1 MFDTPNFRMAK
12 GGSNFPEFLSQGMNF
27 FNIKKHCLDFSF
39 VFSAYRAWGTALKS
53 RKGPPVLKPFSYTK
67 ATGKKEGINSH
78 EKNTLTERIF
88 TMAKGLVHW
97 HLTFQSP
104 LLC

>member
-1 MFDTPNFRMAK
+1 
-12 GGSNFPEFLSQGMNF
+12 MNF

-53 RKGPPVLKPFSYTK
+53 GKGLLYSGPSPIQKPQERRKELISM
-67 ATGKKEGINSH
+67 KKTQ
-78 EKNTLTERIF
+78 KERIF

-97 HLTFQSP
+97 HLTF
-104 LLC
+104 LLYFIFKILKTHLRLFFCL